1 MDEIGADHIDTL
13 ILSLPDKIFTYGD
26 LPKELILPM
35 WSTIQQNLKD
45 KYILTAGLSDFNA
58 KYLDELINALEE
70 TNVCYYLFFKWFI
83 NRIVWNFCL
92 WFFQQ
97 IPSLNQVNLTSC
109 CKIPEDLVQLA
120 KLNHIQLTTH
130 IDPKGNFAITL
141 TQRLRIFF
149 L

>member
-70 TNVCYYLFFKWFI
+70 TNVCYYLFFK
-83 NRIVWNFCL
+83 
-92 WFFQQ
+92 
-97 IPSLNQVNLTSC
+97 
-109 CKIPEDLVQLA
+109 
-120 KLNHIQLTTH
+120 
-130 IDPKGNFAITL
+130 
-141 TQRLRIFF
+141 
-149 L
+149 